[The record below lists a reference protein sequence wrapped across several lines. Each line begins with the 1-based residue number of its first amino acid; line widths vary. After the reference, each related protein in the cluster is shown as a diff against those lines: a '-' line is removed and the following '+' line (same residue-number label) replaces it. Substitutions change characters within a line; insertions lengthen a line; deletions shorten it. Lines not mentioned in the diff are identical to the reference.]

1 MTLYEISQKVDQYD
15 DDDNRSHIK
24 QVGQVSYQKESESVA
39 AALSTNICCEIARCL
54 DRIHIVVLC
63 LSKTHSCEKR
73 III

>member
-1 MTLYEISQKVDQYD
+1 MTVILSKVDQYD

-54 DRIHIVVLC
+54 DRIHIVVFCVCAKHILVGR
-63 LSKTHSCEKR
+63 E
-73 III
+73 